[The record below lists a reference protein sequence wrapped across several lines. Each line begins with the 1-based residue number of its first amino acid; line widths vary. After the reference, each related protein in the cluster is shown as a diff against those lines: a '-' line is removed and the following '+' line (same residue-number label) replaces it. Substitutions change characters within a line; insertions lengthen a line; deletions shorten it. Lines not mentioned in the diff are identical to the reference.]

1 MKYSKKDY
9 VFIKFER
16 SHLKNKKYNAVLA
29 RKLPSGSSPPGL
41 AREVRVPFGD
51 SRYQQFK
58 DSTGLKLYSHLDH
71 GDKARRAAYRL
82 RHKKDIDPE
91 NYTPGNYALNFLW

>member
-1 MKYSKKDY
+1 MKYAKKEY
-9 VFIKFER
+9 SFIKFER
-16 SHLKNKKYNAVLA
+16 SHLKNKKYNAVLVN
-29 RKLPSGSSPPGL
+29 RKSCK
-41 AREVRVPFGD
+41 EVRVPFGHPG
-51 SRYQQFK
+51 YQQYK
-58 DSTGLKLYSHLDH
+58 DSTGLGLYSHLDH

>member
-1 MKYSKKDY
+1 MKYAKKEY
-9 VFIKFER
+9 SFIKFER

-29 RKLPSGSSPPGL
+29 RKLPSGKTG
-41 AREVRVPFGD
+41 REVRVPFGD
-51 SRYQQFK
+51 SRYQQYK
-58 DSTGLKLYSHLDH
+58 DSTGLGLYSHLDH

-91 NYTPGNYALNFLW
+91 NYSPGNYALNFLW